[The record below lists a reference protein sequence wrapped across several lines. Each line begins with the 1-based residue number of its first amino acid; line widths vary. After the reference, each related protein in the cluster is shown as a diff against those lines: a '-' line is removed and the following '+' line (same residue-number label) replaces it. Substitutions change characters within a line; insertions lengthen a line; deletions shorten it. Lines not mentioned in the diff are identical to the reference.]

1 MILDPSDKELYQ
13 MKVDLVTGNATEDVL
28 PLDIASHVHDEHEA
42 EMRMDPI
49 ERQMWIDEYNN
60 DVESR
65 MPKTLK
71 WVAIALLITWQAWVF
86 WQTTWKACSYT
97 YSSLFRFRIQFVAD
111 GYFKQKYGFKTVE
124 KVTAVYNHLKTY
136 YSHPS
141 LGVKLDLVKLPV
153 KILKE
158 KVVISKFG
166 LR

>member
-71 WVAIALLITWQAWVF
+71 WAVLTLIM
-86 WQTTWKACSYT
+86 
-97 YSSLFRFRIQFVAD
+97 
-111 GYFKQKYGFKTVE
+111 
-124 KVTAVYNHLKTY
+124 N
-136 YSHPS
+136 
-141 LGVKLDLVKLPV
+141 
-153 KILKE
+153 
-158 KVVISKFG
+158 
-166 LR
+166 

>member
-13 MKVDLVTGNATEDVL
+13 MKVDLVTGDATEDVL
-28 PLDIASHVHDEHEA
+28 PVDIASHVHDEHGA

-71 WVAIALLITWQAWVF
+71 WAVLTLIMNYQLCLSKY
-86 WQTTWKACSYT
+86 Q
-97 YSSLFRFRIQFVAD
+97 LHFRFRIQFVAD
-111 GYFKQKYGFKTVE
+111 GYFKQKHGFKTVE
-124 KVTAVYNHLKTY
+124 KVTAVFNHLKTY